1 MHGGLLHP
9 PLSPPWRC
17 PTAVASFSP
26 LVTRRASRVL
36 DGNQHLTPH
45 RPRWWGYGAGHPS
58 LFFSSASEQEESAG
72 GWGAG
77 VEGEGADAVG
87 EAVSVAVPGGRDHDR
102 SAVDGDGD
110 ELRSTGSGDIKLAH
124 LCDFF
129 LSFFSFFLGFSMR
142 ISVRIDSFFT

>member
-1 MHGGLLHP
+1 M
-9 PLSPPWRC
+9 
-17 PTAVASFSP
+17 
-26 LVTRRASRVL
+26 
-36 DGNQHLTPH
+36 
-45 RPRWWGYGAGHPS
+45 
-58 LFFSSASEQEESAG
+58 
-72 GWGAG
+72 
-77 VEGEGADAVG
+77 
-87 EAVSVAVPGGRDHDR
+87 AVPGGRDHDR